1 MRDNDK
7 RKSTTFQRIME
18 NNPENIFAQ
27 TDGSIK
33 KRHGGL
39 AIKSSRSEN
48 SLNEANNDSNVLNK
62 YKYNC
67 LTIIED
73 QKISKLREE
82 IFNFTKQLE
91 DVKRTNDDL
100 NKKLTIIRENLFELE
115 IIQLKPLLDDLK
127 RKERKME
134 INKTKK
140 QNTTDSE
147 FREYFALKETISDK
161 ELEIEEQRNIKKELN
176 NNIEK
181 NNSKIEE
188 LENTISNLNSELD
201 SYSDDWMPLSLKE
214 NINRRI
220 ELQRKIDEENL
231 TEEQKLEILEN
242 ISKLKKEIKKEWN
255 IKSQNVQKIYEEIFP
270 IEDKIFYIT
279 TLVYNDESIF
289 EEIIYFDNNEK
300 NEVEVWKQTKKYQSI
315 EEYKKSTCLI
325 DKENANNIMTM
336 PVKELLKEQMEL
348 KSKPSKTEWKVWVII
363 LVITIVIAVLPN
375 LLPVILAP
383 YLAAAVVATIKIDI
397 AIASV
402 FISGGFKAITSVF
415 STASKKVE
423 SWIYNKIFKNNKDKK
438 EKEKKEVKSVS
449 KDLTSDKLET
459 KLETQFNILKQ
470 ELDGRKLKT
479 INELMNDK
487 TIINVENN
495 IIPVEN
501 QFDVDK
507 ANSMDNMQPPTN
519 VRQRRYSF

>member
-48 SLNEANNDSNVLNK
+48 SLNESNNEANNDSNVLNK

-100 NKKLTIIRENLFELE
+100 NKKLTIVRENLFELE

-220 ELQRKIDEENL
+220 ELQRKIDEE
-231 TEEQKLEILEN
+231 
-242 ISKLKKEIKKEWN
+242 
-255 IKSQNVQKIYEEIFP
+255 IFP

-325 DKENANNIMTM
+325 DKENANNISTM

-383 YLAAAVVATIKIDI
+383 YLAAAVVAAIKIDI

-507 ANSMDNMQPPTN
+507 ANSMANMQPPTN

>member
-39 AIKSSRSEN
+39 AIKYSRSEN

-100 NKKLTIIRENLFELE
+100 NKKLTIIRENIFELE

-181 NNSKIEE
+181 K
-188 LENTISNLNSELD
+188 
-201 SYSDDWMPLSLKE
+201 
-214 NINRRI
+214 
-220 ELQRKIDEENL
+220 
-231 TEEQKLEILEN
+231 
-242 ISKLKKEIKKEWN
+242 
-255 IKSQNVQKIYEEIFP
+255 F
-270 IEDKIFYIT
+270 
-279 TLVYNDESIF
+279 
-289 EEIIYFDNNEK
+289 
-300 NEVEVWKQTKKYQSI
+300 
-315 EEYKKSTCLI
+315 
-325 DKENANNIMTM
+325 
-336 PVKELLKEQMEL
+336 
-348 KSKPSKTEWKVWVII
+348 
-363 LVITIVIAVLPN
+363 
-375 LLPVILAP
+375 
-383 YLAAAVVATIKIDI
+383 
-397 AIASV
+397 
-402 FISGGFKAITSVF
+402 
-415 STASKKVE
+415 
-423 SWIYNKIFKNNKDKK
+423 
-438 EKEKKEVKSVS
+438 
-449 KDLTSDKLET
+449 
-459 KLETQFNILKQ
+459 
-470 ELDGRKLKT
+470 
-479 INELMNDK
+479 
-487 TIINVENN
+487 
-495 IIPVEN
+495 
-501 QFDVDK
+501 
-507 ANSMDNMQPPTN
+507 
-519 VRQRRYSF
+519 

>member
-1 MRDNDK
+1 
-7 RKSTTFQRIME
+7 
-18 NNPENIFAQ
+18 
-27 TDGSIK
+27 
-33 KRHGGL
+33 
-39 AIKSSRSEN
+39 
-48 SLNEANNDSNVLNK
+48 
-62 YKYNC
+62 
-67 LTIIED
+67 
-73 QKISKLREE
+73 
-82 IFNFTKQLE
+82 
-91 DVKRTNDDL
+91 
-100 NKKLTIIRENLFELE
+100 
-115 IIQLKPLLDDLK
+115 
-127 RKERKME
+127 ME

-147 FREYFALKETISDK
+147 FREYFVLKETISDK

-188 LENTISNLNSELD
+188 LENTISNLNNELD

-231 TEEQKLEILEN
+231 TEEQKLEIFSN

-325 DKENANNIMTM
+325 DKENANNISTM

-348 KSKPSKTEWKVWVII
+348 KSKPSKTESKVWVII

-470 ELDGRKLKT
+470 ELDSRKLKT

-495 IIPVEN
+495 IITVEN

-507 ANSMDNMQPPTN
+507 ANSMGNMQPSTN